1 MTLIVA
7 NTCLFLGAV
16 IKFLNV
22 VLLEKDQEENYK
34 EPDAQAE
41 QCLTGVGNIERKG
54 IHLFLN
60 PLCRFNAVFCIKF
73 VLVSTQ

>member
-1 MTLIVA
+1 MILIVA
-7 NTCLFLGAV
+7 NTCLCLGAG

-41 QCLTGVGNIERKG
+41 QCLTGVGNMERES
-54 IHLFLN
+54 IH
-60 PLCRFNAVFCIKF
+60 
-73 VLVSTQ
+73 